1 MYEKLPEQL
10 KKDGRFCLWKYE
22 ERNGRMTKVP
32 YQTNG
37 RKASSADKNTFS
49 DFRLA
54 VSAMDGY
61 DGIGMGAFDD
71 FCMVD
76 IDHCVFGGKL
86 TQMAEDVVWKMD
98 SYTEFSPSG
107 TGVRIVCKA
116 SSLSYDTGRYYINN
130 QKLGLEIYAAGVTKK
145 FCTLTGNVIRN
156 RGVEERSVEL
166 GEILETYMLRPIP
179 KKKNEVQDIP
189 GSYLSD
195 DSVVRLASDSRQGEK
210 FKALWNGEIPEGK
223 SHSDADMSL
232 ASILAFWC
240 GGDTEQM
247 DRLFRR
253 SGLMRSKWDRVQSG
267 STYGALTLEKAVAQA
282 LDFYRPYA
290 KSSAESDFDDMLQKL
305 IELNVSDNSR
315 YPWND
320 NGSGRLFADVYKDIA
335 RYVPERKKWY
345 VYDGTRWIPDIGGL
359 KTMELAKSLADS
371 LVRYAL
377 TTAKQSPST
386 GDTSKD
392 ADQSSDSQTT
402 EKGKEFYTIQTASEK
417 IFYLVIDRDGEDE
430 KVYFLTEVS
439 ENDLLNTTTDN
450 SETLPKNSA
459 ALESAIPTKDS
470 ALSNNNADT
479 TGDKTQGA
487 ESVEDSTEDSTEDT
501 SEPKEDTA
509 KADGSGFT
517 YILIG
522 IAAVAVIGVV
532 YVVKSKKKKE
542 NFIDEDEDEDELD
555 EDYDYEDEDEAEQ
568 DSDEAFLNGGDD
580 TESEDT
586 GENDSEDNSDN
597 DNDEENGEE

>member
-54 VSAMDGY
+54 VNAMDGY

-76 IDHCVFGGKL
+76 IDRCVFGGKL
-86 TQMAEDVVWKMD
+86 TQMAEDIVERMD

-156 RGVEERSVEL
+156 RGVEERSTEI
-166 GEILETYMLRPIP
+166 GEILETYMLRPISE
-179 KKKNEVQDIP
+179 KKNDVQDIP

-210 FKALWNGEIPEGK
+210 FKALWNGEILEGK

-240 GGDTEQM
+240 GGDTGQM
-247 DRLFRR
+247 DRLFRK

-267 STYGALTLEKAVAQA
+267 STYGALTMEKAVAQA

-290 KSSAESDFDDMLQKL
+290 RTSAESDFDDMLQKL

-335 RYVPERKKWY
+335 RYVPERKK
-345 VYDGTRWIPDIGGL
+345 
-359 KTMELAKSLADS
+359 
-371 LVRYAL
+371 
-377 TTAKQSPST
+377 
-386 GDTSKD
+386 
-392 ADQSSDSQTT
+392 
-402 EKGKEFYTIQTASEK
+402 
-417 IFYLVIDRDGEDE
+417 
-430 KVYFLTEVS
+430 
-439 ENDLLNTTTDN
+439 
-450 SETLPKNSA
+450 
-459 ALESAIPTKDS
+459 
-470 ALSNNNADT
+470 
-479 TGDKTQGA
+479 
-487 ESVEDSTEDSTEDT
+487 
-501 SEPKEDTA
+501 
-509 KADGSGFT
+509 
-517 YILIG
+517 
-522 IAAVAVIGVV
+522 
-532 YVVKSKKKKE
+532 
-542 NFIDEDEDEDELD
+542 
-555 EDYDYEDEDEAEQ
+555 
-568 DSDEAFLNGGDD
+568 
-580 TESEDT
+580 
-586 GENDSEDNSDN
+586 
-597 DNDEENGEE
+597 

>member
-54 VSAMDGY
+54 VNAMDGY

-210 FKALWNGEIPEGK
+210 LKPCGMEKFRKENPTAMRICRLQV
-223 SHSDADMSL
+223 SLHS
-232 ASILAFWC
+232 
-240 GGDTEQM
+240 G
-247 DRLFRR
+247 
-253 SGLMRSKWDRVQSG
+253 V
-267 STYGALTLEKAVAQA
+267 AVTQ
-282 LDFYRPYA
+282 
-290 KSSAESDFDDMLQKL
+290 
-305 IELNVSDNSR
+305 
-315 YPWND
+315 
-320 NGSGRLFADVYKDIA
+320 GRWTDC
-335 RYVPERKKWY
+335 
-345 VYDGTRWIPDIGGL
+345 
-359 KTMELAKSLADS
+359 
-371 LVRYAL
+371 
-377 TTAKQSPST
+377 
-386 GDTSKD
+386 
-392 ADQSSDSQTT
+392 
-402 EKGKEFYTIQTASEK
+402 
-417 IFYLVIDRDGEDE
+417 
-430 KVYFLTEVS
+430 S
-439 ENDLLNTTTDN
+439 ENRD
-450 SETLPKNSA
+450 
-459 ALESAIPTKDS
+459 
-470 ALSNNNADT
+470 
-479 TGDKTQGA
+479 
-487 ESVEDSTEDSTEDT
+487 
-501 SEPKEDTA
+501 
-509 KADGSGFT
+509 
-517 YILIG
+517 
-522 IAAVAVIGVV
+522 
-532 YVVKSKKKKE
+532 
-542 NFIDEDEDEDELD
+542 
-555 EDYDYEDEDEAEQ
+555 
-568 DSDEAFLNGGDD
+568 
-580 TESEDT
+580 
-586 GENDSEDNSDN
+586 
-597 DNDEENGEE
+597 